1 MAKLEPGS
9 GKYPVDLSNRTGVRD
24 ERYWPLVQN
33 EDNHYDRGNEFENI
47 QSQLSNFSQT
57 LEQLQEQVE
66 RMQRYIIAIERRK
79 ETKPS
84 YLKPVSKGGKISRRR
99 K

>member
-1 MAKLEPGS
+1 
-9 GKYPVDLSNRTGVRD
+9 
-24 ERYWPLVQN
+24 
-33 EDNHYDRGNEFENI
+33 
-47 QSQLSNFSQT
+47 LSNFSQT

-66 RMQRYIIAIERRK
+66 KMQSYIMSIERRK